1 MTGIPSNRTLTLTQ
15 ILSTPAKSTWTGVT
29 KDLDAGTYRIEL
41 RATTIGHSIPRQ
53 CRICS
58 KSQTRLKAGP
68 MPWDE
73 PWSKAAPA
81 RLACYVTPEAAAV
94 THLIDDR
101 FDTEQRPAG
110 RDQLLHQLIIHSN
123 LSA

>member
-1 MTGIPSNRTLTLTQ
+1 
-15 ILSTPAKSTWTGVT
+15 
-29 KDLDAGTYRIEL
+29 
-41 RATTIGHSIPRQ
+41 
-53 CRICS
+53 
-58 KSQTRLKAGP
+58 

-110 RDQLLHQLIIHSN
+110 RDQLLHQLYDSLKSQRISYDTEFV
-123 LSA
+123 SP